1 MPLIPYD
8 PLGIFRRENGL
19 PSWPALGQL
28 FDSDWL
34 RFGNV
39 PRVDV
44 RETPSDVIVTAE
56 IPGLERKEDVHIV
69 IHDRHLHLSGEV
81 HRTYEEKRENIHR
94 AERFYGQFSRTVPL
108 PAAVEE
114 DQAKATYRN
123 GVLEITI
130 PKAKTQIGKRIDVD
144 FH

>member
-19 PSWPALGQL
+19 TSWPALGQL
-28 FDSDWL
+28 FDNDWF
-34 RFGNV
+34 RIGNM

-44 RETPSDVIVTAE
+44 RETPTDVIVTAE
-56 IPGLERKEDVHIV
+56 IPGLERKEDVNIV
-69 IHDRHLHLSGEV
+69 IHDRHLHLSGEI